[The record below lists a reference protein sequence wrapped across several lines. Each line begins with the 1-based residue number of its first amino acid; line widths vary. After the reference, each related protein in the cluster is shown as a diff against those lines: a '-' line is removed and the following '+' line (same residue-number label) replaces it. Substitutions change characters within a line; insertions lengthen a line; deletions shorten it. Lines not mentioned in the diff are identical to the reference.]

1 MSILDTLPKSARARN
16 PQLAKVASKSAS
28 HTKSAKTAQK
38 RGASFEDDVE
48 AALKSLVREGV
59 VADYTR
65 NDARKKERGG
75 KVIARIANGCDFTGV
90 LARGCRGF
98 AIECKSG
105 AVVYPSPEHA
115 AIAKRS
121 RAPAITRRQREQL
134 DAYRRA
140 GGVALLAVRSDG
152 IPCLLPWACAHDVIE
167 VTAAFVRAWHDP
179 RNSLYDDLRARLA
192 A

>member
-1 MSILDTLPKSARARN
+1 MSIPPLPASVLARN
-16 PQLAKVASKSAS
+16 PQLAKGASKSAS

-59 VADYTR
+59 VADYMR

-90 LARGCRGF
+90 LAKGCRGF
-98 AIECKSG
+98 AVECKSG
-105 AVVYPSPEHA
+105 AVIYASPSHA
-115 AIAKRS
+115 AQSRRS
-121 RAPAITRRQREQL
+121 RAPAVTHRQREQL

-152 IPCLLPWACAHDVIE
+152 RACLLAWTTVRGLSMVDG
-167 VTAAFVRAWHDP
+167 AAVQTLVDP
-179 RNSLYDDLRARLA
+179 RESLYDALRLRLT
-192 A
+192 